1 MGLTIWTERI
11 GTTTLGIDLQAL
23 AQPIYRQTLWAHLA
37 SMPRLKSTGDDY
49 EAPSGR
55 SKYRMNISH
64 EMSLQESPE

>member
-37 SMPRLKSTGDDY
+37 SMPRLKSTGTITKRLVEDQ
-49 EAPSGR
+49 
-55 SKYRMNISH
+55 NI
-64 EMSLQESPE
+64 E